1 MEVDVWFKKQ
11 HIALQIA
18 LLLIPVV
25 GWIVDLLVRLSLLLK
40 TSHVYH
46 IGSFVVV
53 LVFGWL
59 WAPVALDAV
68 SLILSKKIIFEE
80 IKK

>member
-25 GWIVDLLVRLSLLLK
+25 GWIVDLLVRLSLLL
-40 TSHVYH
+40 
-46 IGSFVVV
+46 
-53 LVFGWL
+53 
-59 WAPVALDAV
+59 
-68 SLILSKKIIFEE
+68 
-80 IKK
+80 IK

>member
-46 IGSFVVV
+46 IGSFVGV

-68 SLILSKKIIFEE
+68 SLILNKKIIFEE